1 MIPYP
6 ETSIFAGTSGLI
18 LPVKNKLFYPEE
30 FKEKSRLCYYGS
42 LMNSIEINSS
52 FYKVPMASTVQKWA
66 DEVPEG
72 FKFTFKLFKEITHSN
87 ELLFNE
93 EQVGHFMSV
102 IDRVGDKKGCL
113 LVQFPPR
120 IRIKDFGQFNRLAAC
135 LRFYDADSKWNIAF
149 EFRHTSWYCEELY
162 ELLEEYK
169 MGLVLHDKAPAN
181 TPMLDNN
188 ASFTYLRF
196 HGPGG
201 NYRGSYTPDVL
212 SEYASY
218 IKEWQL
224 EGKRIFVYFNNT
236 MGNAMENLRMLVDM
250 VAEM

>member
-1 MIPYP
+1 
-6 ETSIFAGTSGLI
+6 
-18 LPVKNKLFYPEE
+18 
-30 FKEKSRLCYYGS
+30 
-42 LMNSIEINSS
+42 
-52 FYKVPMASTVQKWA
+52 
-66 DEVPEG
+66 
-72 FKFTFKLFKEITHSN
+72 
-87 ELLFNE
+87 
-93 EQVGHFMSV
+93 
-102 IDRVGDKKGCL
+102 
-113 LVQFPPR
+113 
-120 IRIKDFGQFNRLAAC
+120 
-135 LRFYDADSKWNIAF
+135 
-149 EFRHTSWYCEELY
+149 
-162 ELLEEYK
+162 

-188 ASFTYLRF
+188 ASFAYLRF

-201 NYRGSYTPDVL
+201 NYRGSYTQDVL